1 MEDALYPVVF
11 MCRIF
16 GVALFTPKFKY
27 VVLYSCYAFLVLII
41 HIACS
46 GYSIVFLQ
54 SMDESLYSSIL
65 RLSLDR
71 FQFSIGLFY
80 ASLAIVSSFNYRIE
94 TLNTLRRLET
104 VDDFLRKNGANL
116 SFNKRRY
123 LFGALFRLALVTIG
137 CSLEHFNQTPIDSWA
152 RVIFFNCQFFPLYIA
167 NITEYQHNVL
177 LNTIQK
183 RFNSLQEELS
193 SIKKRPSS
201 FSRQAELESLLKLY
215 DRLVQCCGT
224 INEIYGKQILF
235 FVGSIFL
242 MTTANAD
249 YVAEGIIELVLDRPS
264 KPIGVL
270 FTFGYW
276 AVLRLV
282 ELWSV
287 VDTCEAVVQKAKD
300 FSAAL
305 YQFMIDESTESC
317 KNKKIRLH
325 LTVQKEPCFTAYGF
339 FDLDFT
345 LLHSIIAA
353 ATTYLV
359 ILIQFSQTTTSYP
372 KRVLLNTTASYNSSY
387 SNYTE

>member
-1 MEDALYPVVF
+1 MEF
-11 MCRIF
+11 
-16 GVALFTPKFKY
+16 
-27 VVLYSCYAFLVLII
+27 
-41 HIACS
+41 
-46 GYSIVFLQ
+46 
-54 SMDESLYSSIL
+54 
-65 RLSLDR
+65 
-71 FQFSIGLFY
+71 
-80 ASLAIVSSFNYRIE
+80 
-94 TLNTLRRLET
+94 
-104 VDDFLRKNGANL
+104 
-116 SFNKRRY
+116 
-123 LFGALFRLALVTIG
+123 
-137 CSLEHFNQTPIDSWA
+137 
-152 RVIFFNCQFFPLYIA
+152 
-167 NITEYQHNVL
+167 
-177 LNTIQK
+177 
-183 RFNSLQEELS
+183 
-193 SIKKRPSS
+193 
-201 FSRQAELESLLKLY
+201 
-215 DRLVQCCGT
+215 
-224 INEIYGKQILF
+224 
-235 FVGSIFL
+235 
-242 MTTANAD
+242 
-249 YVAEGIIELVLDRPS
+249 VLDRPS

-276 AVLRLV
+276 ALLRLV

-287 VDTCEAVVQKAKD
+287 VDTCEAVIQKAKD